1 METSTPKPHVK
12 KRIQAMAII
21 RRESTGWSSSKTLQ
35 IVKAGKSEKRN
46 PPILLVGMSVV
57 IAIIENNMVV
67 PQKTKN

>member
-1 METSTPKPHVK
+1 
-12 KRIQAMAII
+12 MAII
-21 RRESTGWSSSKTLQ
+21 RRESTGWPSSKTLQ

-46 PPILLVGMSVV
+46 PPTLLVGMSVG